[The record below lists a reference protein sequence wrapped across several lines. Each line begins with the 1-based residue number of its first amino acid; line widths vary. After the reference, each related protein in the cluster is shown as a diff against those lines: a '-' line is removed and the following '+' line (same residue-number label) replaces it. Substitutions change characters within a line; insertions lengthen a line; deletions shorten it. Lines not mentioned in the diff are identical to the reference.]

1 MNKKFLVF
9 IFLVSITMKL
19 NAQVKMYRDTSFQ
32 VLKNGNYLRNP
43 WAGGMNAPN
52 MASIDLNG
60 DNKMDLIVFDWTYSK
75 VFRITCYINKSIG
88 AGDKWTLAPEYSKL
102 FPENLEGWI
111 RTYDYDCDGDMDLFT
126 YSDGGYMALYR
137 NDYNF
142 SIGLNFTLVT
152 NQVRTFYGSFKSNV
166 YVSRIDMPAL
176 SDVDN
181 DGDMDIVSF
190 SLSGNFLEHN
200 KNLSNENGF
209 ACGNIDY
216 FYNLPNCWGY
226 FYTNSN
232 YNSAVLSPSSL
243 PACQLT
249 PANPFRTLNSSDE
262 ELRTRHSGSA
272 TLLLDLDGDG
282 DKEALI
288 GDIKSQN
295 LLYVK
300 NCGNPDSAFV
310 CLQDSAFPAYD
321 TSANIFKQAAAY
333 YFDVDND
340 GNNDLIVSNF
350 DREGEDLTN
359 ANFYRNTTNN
369 TTNVFHFETNY
380 WLGNT
385 MIDVGSSAHPVLYDI
400 NGDGLK
406 DLILGNDLYRVGSK
420 GQLAYYKN
428 IGTSSKAK
436 FELVTADLANMST
449 SGVIGLYP
457 TFGDL
462 DGDNDID
469 MLVGES
475 SGGIIQ
481 YQNVAGP
488 GVNPIYVFVQ
498 VNYQSIGVGAS
509 AAPQLIDVDRD
520 GKLDLIIGNRDGRIY
535 YFRNTSLTSTPI
547 FTLTSSNF
555 GNVNVMKTNATVGY
569 SAPFLFD
576 VNGNY
581 ELLVGSEQGYL
592 YHYTNI
598 DGNLSGSFTLADSMY
613 QNIYEATRSVPA
625 VADLDGDA
633 KYDLIVGN
641 ILGGVALYSQNTILS
656 LADADL
662 DNGSYFTLYP
672 NPTDNI
678 VNIQVDKIT
687 DRMVLEIFDVTGK
700 IVFKEQVSFLTKQ
713 VDCTAFSKG
722 LYIVKLSNAKQSFI
736 QKLIIK

>member
-75 VFRITCYINKSIG
+75 VFRISCYINKSIG
-88 AGDKWTLAPEYSKL
+88 VGDKWTLAPEYSKL

-137 NDYNF
+137 NDYNI
-142 SIGLNFTLVT
+142 SLGLNFTLLT
-152 NQVRTFYGSFKSNV
+152 NQVKTFYGSFKSNV

-176 SDVDN
+176 SDIDN

-190 SLSGNFLEHN
+190 SISGNFLEHN

-209 ACGNIDY
+209 SCGNIDF

-226 FYTNSN
+226 FYTKSN
-232 YNSAVLSPSSL
+232 YNSAELSPNSL
-243 PACQLT
+243 PTCQLT
-249 PANPFRTLNSSDE
+249 QANPFRVVNDQRE
-262 ELRTRHSGSA
+262 ELRTRHNGSA
-272 TLLLDLDGDG
+272 TLLVDLDGDG

-321 TSANIFKQAAAY
+321 TPANIFKQAAAY
-333 YFDVDND
+333 YFDANND
-340 GNNDLIVSNF
+340 GNNDLIVTNF
-350 DREGEDLTN
+350 DREGDDLTN

-369 TTNVFHFETNY
+369 TTHVFQYETNH

-406 DLILGNDLYRVGSK
+406 DLIIGNDLYRVGSK

-475 SGGIIQ
+475 SGGIIH

-547 FTLTSSNF
+547 FTLITSNF
-555 GNVNVMKTNATVGY
+555 GNVDVMKLNAIVGY
-569 SAPFLFD
+569 SAPVLFD

-598 DGNLSGSFTLADSMY
+598 DGNLGGSFTLADSIY
-613 QNIYEATRSVPA
+613 QNIYEATRSVPT
-625 VADLDGDA
+625 VADLDGDS
-633 KYDLIVGN
+633 KYDLIIGN

-656 LADADL
+656 LVDTDL

-672 NPTDNI
+672 NPTDNL
-678 VNIQVDKIT
+678 VNIQCATIT
-687 DRMVLEIFDVTGK
+687 DRMVLEIFDITGK
-700 IVFKEQVSFLTKQ
+700 IVFKEQVSSLTKQ
-713 VDCTAFSKG
+713 VNCATFSKG
-722 LYIVKLSNAKQSFI
+722 LYLVKLSNAKQSFI